1 MPIVRVVTK
10 PARSVSA
17 VRGAVLALLVVT
29 VPAAAYNYPRD
40 RKDLNTY
47 RATYKCRYDGFRKFG
62 SVVRFTADGDERPVY
77 FKIDRGWKLDAKQ
90 RLFKKSY
97 KSEELT
103 VSGKTFPPRFVNAIF
118 VIDDLKLVREHGLLT
133 ARWITSLTTIAQ
145 KSIKSRAHT

>member
-1 MPIVRVVTK
+1 MK
-10 PARSVSA
+10 PAAAVISA
-17 VRGAVLALLVVT
+17 LAVVILSSGLLSLLAMPL
-29 VPAAAYNYPRD
+29 PAAAYNYPRD

-47 RATYKCRYDGFRKFG
+47 RATYKCRYDGYRKFG

-77 FKIDRGWKLDAKQ
+77 FKIDRSWKLDAKQ

-118 VIDDLKLVREHGLLT
+118 VIDDLKLVREHGFVD
-133 ARWITSLTTIAQ
+133 SPVDYIAYYNCAE
-145 KSIKSRAHT
+145 ID

>member
-1 MPIVRVVTK
+1 MPIARVVTK

-118 VIDDLKLVREHGLLT
+118 VIDDLKLVREHGFVD
-133 ARWITSLTTIAQ
+133 SPVDYIAYYNCAE
-145 KSIKSRAHT
+145 ID

>member
-1 MPIVRVVTK
+1 MLIVRVVTK

-118 VIDDLKLVREHGLLT
+118 VIDDLKLVREHGFVD
-133 ARWITSLTTIAQ
+133 SPVDYIAYYNCAE
-145 KSIKSRAHT
+145 ID

>member
-1 MPIVRVVTK
+1 MPMARSVMK
-10 PARSVSA
+10 PARSA
-17 VRGAVLALLVVT
+17 GALRGALLALLVVS

-118 VIDDLKLVREHGLLT
+118 VIDDLKLVREHGFVD
-133 ARWITSLTTIAQ
+133 SPVDYIAYYNCAE
-145 KSIKSRAHT
+145 ID

>member
-77 FKIDRGWKLDAKQ
+77 F
-90 RLFKKSY
+90 
-97 KSEELT
+97 
-103 VSGKTFPPRFVNAIF
+103 
-118 VIDDLKLVREHGLLT
+118 
-133 ARWITSLTTIAQ
+133 
-145 KSIKSRAHT
+145 

>member
-118 VIDDLKLVREHGLLT
+118 VIDDLKLVREHGFVD
-133 ARWITSLTTIAQ
+133 SPVDYIAYYNCAE
-145 KSIKSRAHT
+145 ID